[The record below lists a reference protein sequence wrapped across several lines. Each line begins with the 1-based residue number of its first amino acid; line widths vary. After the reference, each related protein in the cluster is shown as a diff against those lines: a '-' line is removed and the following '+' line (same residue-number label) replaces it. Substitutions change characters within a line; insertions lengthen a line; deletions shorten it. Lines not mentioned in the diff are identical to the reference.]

1 VIGPHGLLLAAAG
14 GGEGS
19 VAQLLAA
26 LAAIFVATKALGELA
41 QRFRQPAVLGELV
54 AGVLLGGSA
63 LGIVDA
69 SNPVIAAMSEIGVI
83 LLLFEIGLETDVR
96 SLIKVGGV
104 AATVALAGVAIP
116 FVAAYAAA
124 EMLGLARIPALVCGA
139 ALCATS
145 VGISARV
152 LTELGML
159 DTSEGRVVLGAA
171 VIDDIVG
178 LVILAVV
185 AGIVEGGALSAGRIA
200 QITGVAVAFVVAAVV
215 VGARVA
221 PPVFRVAERIRAS
234 GALGLVAIAF
244 AFVLGWLAHE
254 AGSAM
259 IIGAFAAGVVLH
271 DLPQSGEL
279 QTSTTRIGHFFVPIF
294 FASVGAAVNLRAL
307 MTEQALVIGGVLIV
321 AGILGKVLAGFVPW
335 WYRGDKVLVGVAMVP
350 RGEVGLI
357 FAQMGLATGGIDA
370 ALFGA
375 IMLMVLV
382 TTFVTPPALGRRA
395 AVRSRRMEEERER
408 GIGDLVAGRARETKT
423 R

>member
-1 VIGPHGLLLAAAG
+1 MTGLHGLLLAPGG

-41 QRFRQPAVLGELV
+41 QRFRQPAVLGELI
-54 AGVLLGGSA
+54 AGVLLGGSV
-63 LGIVDA
+63 LGLVDA
-69 SNPVIAAMSEIGVI
+69 SNPVISAMSEIGVI

-104 AATVALAGVAIP
+104 ATTVALAGVALP
-116 FVAAYAAA
+116 FGAAFVVAEA
-124 EMLGLARIPALVCGA
+124 LGLSYIPALVCGA

-152 LTELGML
+152 LSELGML
-159 DTSEGRVVLGAA
+159 DTPEGRVVLGAA
-171 VIDDIVG
+171 VLDDVVG
-178 LVILAVV
+178 VVILAVV
-185 AGIVEGGALSAGRIA
+185 AGIVEGGTISAGHVGRIA
-200 QITGVAVAFVVAAVV
+200 GVAVAFVVAAVV
-215 VGARVA
+215 IGARVA
-221 PPVFRVAERIRAS
+221 PPLFRGAEKIRAS

-244 AFVLGWLAHE
+244 AFVLGWMAHE

-307 MTEQALVIGGVLIV
+307 MTGQALLVGGALIAV
-321 AGILGKVLAGFVPW
+321 GILGKMAAGFVPW
-335 WYRGDKVLVGVAMVP
+335 WFKGDKVLVGVAMVP

-382 TTFVTPPALGRRA
+382 TTFVTPPALGRAA
-395 AVRSRRMEEERER
+395 AVRSRRLAADDER
-408 GIGDLVAGRARETKT
+408 GIDDLVAGRARNE
-423 R
+423 

>member
-1 VIGPHGLLLAAAG
+1 MIVPHALLLAAG
-14 GGEGS
+14 GGGAEGS
-19 VAQLLAA
+19 VAHVLIA
-26 LAAIFVATKALGELA
+26 LASIFVATKALGELA
-41 QRFRQPAVLGELV
+41 QRFRQPAVLGELI
-54 AGVLLGGSA
+54 AGVLLGGSVF
-63 LGIVDA
+63 GIVDA

-104 AATVALAGVAIP
+104 AATVAMAGVALP
-116 FVAAYAAA
+116 FGAAFVAAEA
-124 EMLGLARIPALVCGA
+124 LGLTHVPALVCGA

-159 DTSEGRVVLGAA
+159 DTPEGRVVLGAA
-171 VIDDIVG
+171 VIDDIIGV
-178 LVILAVV
+178 VILAVV
-185 AGIVEGGALSAGRIA
+185 AGIVEGGTMSAAHVGR
-200 QITGVAVAFVVAAVV
+200 ITGVAVAFVVAAVL

-221 PPVFRVAERIRAS
+221 PPLFRVAEKIRAA

-244 AFVLGWLAHE
+244 AFVLCWLAHE

-271 DLPQSGEL
+271 DLPQCGEL

-294 FASVGAAVNLRAL
+294 FASVGAAVDLRAL
-307 MTEQALVIGGVLIV
+307 ITEQALVVGGALI
-321 AGILGKVLAGFVPW
+321 AIGILGKMIAGFVPW
-335 WYRGDKVLVGVAMVP
+335 WFKGDKVLVGVAMVP

-370 ALFGA
+370 AQFGA

-382 TTFVTPPALGRRA
+382 TTFVTPPALGQAA
-395 AVRSRRMEEERER
+395 AVRSRRLEAERER
-408 GIGDLVAGRARETKT
+408 GIGDLVAGRQREK
-423 R
+423 